1 MLRTMRHAAAAAPM
15 MAVAALAFVVAQGG
29 CGTQE
34 QPDTTPPEA
43 VKLTD
48 GDDGKAVELRVGQV
62 LEITLEANPTTGFGW
77 EVLEVEGAV
86 VEQQGEKAYKP
97 RETDGRR
104 VGVGGWETFTFKAVK
119 AGAAELK
126 LVYRRSWEK
135 DVEPAKTFAVK
146 VTVKE

>member
-1 MLRTMRHAAAAAPM
+1 MARVAMVGLAAG
-15 MAVAALAFVVAQGG
+15 VVAVLFAMACGDGG
-29 CGTQE
+29 NTGAAGSE
-34 QPDTTPPEA
+34 QAEKVA
-43 VKLTD
+43 LTD
-48 GDDGKAVELRVGQV
+48 GDDGKAVELKVGQV

-77 EVLEVEGAV
+77 QVLEVEGAV
-86 VEQQGEKAYKP
+86 VEQQGEKAYKQ

-104 VGVGGWETFTFKAVK
+104 VGVGGWETFTFKAAK
-119 AGAAELK
+119 AGTADLR

>member
-1 MLRTMRHAAAAAPM
+1 MIGRVVMAGLAAGVVAVLF
-15 MAVAALAFVVAQGG
+15 AVACGDGGDTGAADSEQAEKVA
-29 CGTQE
+29 
-34 QPDTTPPEA
+34 
-43 VKLTD
+43 LTD
-48 GDDGKAVELRVGQV
+48 ADDGKAVELRVGQV

-77 EVLEVEGAV
+77 QVLEVEGAV
-86 VEQQGEKAYKP
+86 VEQQGEKAYRQ

-104 VGVGGWETFTFKAVK
+104 VGVGGWETFTFKATK
-119 AGAAELK
+119 AGAADLR